1 LPEKGEGHNNC
12 ICAKHQRIFLE
23 QSDSRA

>member
-12 ICAKHQRIFLE
+12 ICTKHQRIFLE